1 MKAARNWILWMALL
15 GVAASLSVSTAR
27 AQGIGTLS
35 IMDQSEDEGDAFA
48 DESDGSAMVDDDG
61 VHFATGGCNE
71 CGQCGDVCSP
81 CGDCGGCGSCCR
93 CCPCGPPG
101 RFWLRQEYVG
111 WWLRGG
117 RVPSLVNSSPD
128 GSLPAGHTLY
138 GNSTYNDGY
147 RPGLFTQYG
156 MWLDGCRNWGLQ
168 GDYFFVGRQSA
179 PFTAS
184 SDGDPVLTRPFFDAN
199 TGQASDQLVAF
210 PNTVVG
216 NVSVANYNS
225 LAGVG
230 AFARHNL
237 CCWTSCCNPQ
247 DIGCGCGFC
256 GQDCCRVDFLVGFRN
271 FRLNDNLGVNEQL
284 TSIDQTSGTAVGTQ
298 FNVKDSFR
306 TQNNYYG
313 CEFGLVANKYRGR
326 WMLEGG
332 ARLAVGGTQ
341 QIVAINGSTT
351 ISYPGQAT
359 TVDQG
364 GLLALSSNIGHY
376 KHSQFSVIPQLSG
389 RIGYRVTPRFN
400 LLAGYTVLWWNN
412 VARAG
417 DQVNLNVNPNLIP
430 PVVGGGPNQPAY
442 TLHTS
447 NLWLQGITLGGEFFF

>member
-230 AFARHNL
+230 ALRGTTCAAGRAAAIPRTSVAAVDSAAR
-237 CCWTSCCNPQ
+237 
-247 DIGCGCGFC
+247 I
-256 GQDCCRVDFLVGFRN
+256 
-271 FRLNDNLGVNEQL
+271 
-284 TSIDQTSGTAVGTQ
+284 A
-298 FNVKDSFR
+298 
-306 TQNNYYG
+306 
-313 CEFGLVANKYRGR
+313 A
-326 WMLEGG
+326 
-332 ARLAVGGTQ
+332 
-341 QIVAINGSTT
+341 GST
-351 ISYPGQAT
+351 SSSAFAT
-359 TVDQG
+359 SASTTTW
-364 GLLALSSNIGHY
+364 AS
-376 KHSQFSVIPQLSG
+376 
-389 RIGYRVTPRFN
+389 
-400 LLAGYTVLWWNN
+400 
-412 VARAG
+412 
-417 DQVNLNVNPNLIP
+417 
-430 PVVGGGPNQPAY
+430 
-442 TLHTS
+442 TS
-447 NLWLQGITLGGEFFF
+447 N

>member
-1 MKAARNWILWMALL
+1 M
-15 GVAASLSVSTAR
+15 
-27 AQGIGTLS
+27 
-35 IMDQSEDEGDAFA
+35 
-48 DESDGSAMVDDDG
+48 
-61 VHFATGGCNE
+61 
-71 CGQCGDVCSP
+71 
-81 CGDCGGCGSCCR
+81 
-93 CCPCGPPG
+93 
-101 RFWLRQEYVG
+101 
-111 WWLRGG
+111 
-117 RVPSLVNSSPD
+117 
-128 GSLPAGHTLY
+128 
-138 GNSTYNDGY
+138 
-147 RPGLFTQYG
+147 
-156 MWLDGCRNWGLQ
+156 
-168 GDYFFVGRQSA
+168 
-179 PFTAS
+179 
-184 SDGDPVLTRPFFDAN
+184 
-199 TGQASDQLVAF
+199 
-210 PNTVVG
+210 
-216 NVSVANYNS
+216 
-225 LAGVG
+225 
-230 AFARHNL
+230 
-237 CCWTSCCNPQ
+237 
-247 DIGCGCGFC
+247 
-256 GQDCCRVDFLVGFRN
+256 
-271 FRLNDNLGVNEQL
+271 
-284 TSIDQTSGTAVGTQ
+284 
-298 FNVKDSFR
+298 
-306 TQNNYYG
+306 
-313 CEFGLVANKYRGR
+313 ANKYRGR